1 MNFFAEAHLMA
12 QICSSG
18 NRYDATQMKCV
29 PLGDD
34 CIVEAGLYLTAGTKV
49 KLPDGSVV
57 VARELSGQSGLL
69 YRRNSQSGA
78 VEAVTADVTEEG
90 DIVAEDIVAAIDT
103 ETGEALIDDIVAV
116 EAARIQ
122 KAQAEYI
129 KQVSGNDDPATQI
142 ANAKKLHDE
151 GVINDQEFADLKAKA
166 LAS

>member
-1 MNFFAEAHLMA
+1 M
-12 QICSSG
+12 
-18 NRYDATQMKCV
+18 
-29 PLGDD
+29 
-34 CIVEAGLYLTAGTKV
+34 
-49 KLPDGSVV
+49 DGSVFQAILLAFV
-57 VARELSGQSGLL
+57 FMAYLILVFVIVGDLMRDHEISGWWKAVWIIALILIPWLTGLL
-69 YRRNSQSGA
+69 YIIVRGKGMAQRS
-78 VEAVTADVTEEG
+78 AD
-90 DIVAEDIVAAIDT
+90 
-103 ETGEALIDDIVAV
+103 

>member
-1 MNFFAEAHLMA
+1 M
-12 QICSSG
+12 
-18 NRYDATQMKCV
+18 
-29 PLGDD
+29 
-34 CIVEAGLYLTAGTKV
+34 
-49 KLPDGSVV
+49 DGSVFQAILLAFV
-57 VARELSGQSGLL
+57 FMAYLILVFVIVGDLMRDHELSGWWKAVWIIALILIPWLTGLL
-69 YRRNSQSGA
+69 YIIVRGKGMAQRS
-78 VEAVTADVTEEG
+78 AD
-90 DIVAEDIVAAIDT
+90 
-103 ETGEALIDDIVAV
+103 

>member
-1 MNFFAEAHLMA
+1 M
-12 QICSSG
+12 
-18 NRYDATQMKCV
+18 
-29 PLGDD
+29 
-34 CIVEAGLYLTAGTKV
+34 
-49 KLPDGSVV
+49 DGSVFQAILLAFLFMAYLILV
-57 VARELSGQSGLL
+57 FVIVGDLMRDHELSGWWKAVWIVALILIPWLTGLL
-69 YRRNSQSGA
+69 YIIVRGKGMAQRS
-78 VEAVTADVTEEG
+78 AD
-90 DIVAEDIVAAIDT
+90 
-103 ETGEALIDDIVAV
+103 

>member
-1 MNFFAEAHLMA
+1 M
-12 QICSSG
+12 
-18 NRYDATQMKCV
+18 
-29 PLGDD
+29 
-34 CIVEAGLYLTAGTKV
+34 
-49 KLPDGSVV
+49 DGSVFQATLLAFV
-57 VARELSGQSGLL
+57 FMAYLILVFVIVGDLMRDHELSGWWKAVWIIALILIPWLTGLL
-69 YRRNSQSGA
+69 YIIVRGKGMAQRS
-78 VEAVTADVTEEG
+78 AD
-90 DIVAEDIVAAIDT
+90 
-103 ETGEALIDDIVAV
+103 

>member
-1 MNFFAEAHLMA
+1 M
-12 QICSSG
+12 
-18 NRYDATQMKCV
+18 
-29 PLGDD
+29 
-34 CIVEAGLYLTAGTKV
+34 
-49 KLPDGSVV
+49 
-57 VARELSGQSGLL
+57 
-69 YRRNSQSGA
+69 
-78 VEAVTADVTEEG
+78 
-90 DIVAEDIVAAIDT
+90 
-103 ETGEALIDDIVAV
+103 AV

>member
-1 MNFFAEAHLMA
+1 M
-12 QICSSG
+12 
-18 NRYDATQMKCV
+18 
-29 PLGDD
+29 
-34 CIVEAGLYLTAGTKV
+34 
-49 KLPDGSVV
+49 DGSVFQAILLAFV
-57 VARELSGQSGLL
+57 FMAYLILVFVIVGDLMRDHELSGWWKAVWIVALILIPWLTGLL
-69 YRRNSQSGA
+69 YIIVRGKGMAQRS
-78 VEAVTADVTEEG
+78 AD
-90 DIVAEDIVAAIDT
+90 
-103 ETGEALIDDIVAV
+103 